1 MMKLPLFLE
10 GISMCPA
17 KQFTRMFFIMSS
29 IPKMKKLRLSEAK
42 KLAVMLHV
50 AGEIELPKDPY
61 LMIPNDFLCIPGA
74 QIIYEGPLKDCH
86 FPEAEPSKSKK

>member
-1 MMKLPLFLE
+1 VDEKMMKLPLFLE

-50 AGEIELPKDPY
+50 
-61 LMIPNDFLCIPGA
+61 GA
-74 QIIYEGPLKDCH
+74 
-86 FPEAEPSKSKK
+86 